1 MIFLL
6 RNIVVYAYSENG
18 SKLEIDELI
27 TELKM
32 NCSLDKPYQ
41 QVNFTIPYGVYN
53 EWFPHYFID
62 TGTKIE
68 LYDIYGEAVFRGTVN
83 KVTLNSKNQTL
94 ECVVYDYIYNICQ
107 DGVYYNF
114 KGMSAYDC
122 ICKMFDDLQVPYNS
136 DGILSGKEGQDSS
149 VSINHIIK
157 NKSAYDTI
165 MAIATECHQ
174 QFGYYYYIYMDV
186 SGNVNVTPCDKYWA
200 KQTIKT
206 SSVNKVDG
214 NVIDCSYTKDA
225 SKIITKVLVYTSSGE
240 EANMEKG
247 SEEEDSED

>member
-27 TELKM
+27 TELKI

-41 QVNFTIPYGVYN
+41 QVNFTIPYGVSN

-114 KGMSAYDC
+114 KGMSAFNC
-122 ICKMFDDLQVPYNS
+122 ICKMFDDLQVPYNLYDLS
-136 DGILSGKEGQDSS
+136 DKWDESNPDFVDQNCRITAFRLFKNFITSESNLSYDKINQNNLEFDLVTLKDNPNAKFSKEP
-149 VSINHIIK
+149 NR
-157 NKSAYDTI
+157 Y
-165 MAIATECHQ
+165 E
-174 QFGYYYYIYMDV
+174 
-186 SGNVNVTPCDKYWA
+186 
-200 KQTIKT
+200 
-206 SSVNKVDG
+206 
-214 NVIDCSYTKDA
+214 
-225 SKIITKVLVYTSSGE
+225 
-240 EANMEKG
+240 
-247 SEEEDSED
+247 

>member
-1 MIFLL
+1 ML
-6 RNIVVYAYSENG
+6 RTIVVYAYSENG
-18 SKLEIDELI
+18 TKLEIDELI

-32 NCSLDKPYQ
+32 TCSLDRPYQ
-41 QVNFTIPYGVYN
+41 QVNFTIPYGVSN

-68 LYDIYGEAVFRGTVN
+68 LYDIYGDAIFRGTVN

-114 KGMSAYDC
+114 KGMSAFNC
-122 ICKMFDDLQVPYNS
+122 ICKMFDDLQVPYKY
-136 DGILSGKEGQDSS
+136 SGVLGGTDGQDSC
-149 VSINHIIK
+149 VRINHIIK

-174 QFGYYYYIYMDV
+174 QFGYYYYIYMDTE
-186 SGNVNVTPCDKYWA
+186 GYVNVTPCDKYWA
-200 KQTIKT
+200 NQTIRT
-206 SSVNKVDG
+206 SSVNRVDG
-214 NVIDCSYTKDA
+214 NVID
-225 SKIITKVLVYTSSGE
+225 
-240 EANMEKG
+240 
-247 SEEEDSED
+247 

>member
-1 MIFLL
+1 M
-6 RNIVVYAYSENG
+6 
-18 SKLEIDELI
+18 
-27 TELKM
+27 
-32 NCSLDKPYQ
+32 
-41 QVNFTIPYGVYN
+41 
-53 EWFPHYFID
+53 
-62 TGTKIE
+62 
-68 LYDIYGEAVFRGTVN
+68 YDIYGDAIFRGTVN

-114 KGMSAYDC
+114 KGMSAFNC
-122 ICKMFDDLQVPYNS
+122 ICKMFDDLQVPYKY
-136 DGILSGKEGQDSS
+136 SGVLGGTDGQDSC
-149 VSINHIIK
+149 VRINHIIK

-174 QFGYYYYIYMDV
+174 QFGYYYYIYMDTE
-186 SGNVNVTPCDKYWA
+186 GYVNVTPCDKYWSN
-200 KQTIKT
+200 QTIKT
-206 SSVNKVDG
+206 SSVNRVDG

-247 SEEEDSED
+247 NEDSEDS